1 MFALI
6 SSRSGSLS
14 AMILS
19 GELYGAIMALLF
31 FGWGERGWGSGVGRL
46 FILFFFSGFGQILK

>member
-19 GELYGAIMALLF
+19 GELYGAINALLF
-31 FGWGERGWGSGVGRL
+31 FGWGEREWGGKVVY
-46 FILFFFSGFGQILK
+46 FIFFSGFGQILK